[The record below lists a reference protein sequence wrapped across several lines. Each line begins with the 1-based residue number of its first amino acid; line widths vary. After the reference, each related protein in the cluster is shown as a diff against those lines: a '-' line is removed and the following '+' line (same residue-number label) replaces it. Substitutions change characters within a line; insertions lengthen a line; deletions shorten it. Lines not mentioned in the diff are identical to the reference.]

1 MSYDEKVIDALNA
14 AISVLEKAPV
24 NPPNK
29 GEPSN
34 TIRKLM
40 REVRKLTLK
49 KYPQASKYIFPD

>member
-1 MSYDEKVIDALNA
+1 MSYDKKVIDALNA

-34 TIRKLM
+34 TIRNLM
-40 REVRKLTLK
+40 HEVRELTLK

>member
-1 MSYDEKVIDALNA
+1 MSYDKKVIDALNA

-40 REVRKLTLK
+40 HEVRKLTLE
-49 KYPQASKYIFPD
+49 KYPQASTWTFPE